1 MKKWLVVFMIMLF
14 GFVLAACNQTP
25 PEEEELDTI
34 APIMIGVMDTSIQK
48 GQTFD
53 PRAGVSATDN
63 VDGNLTST
71 IVITGTVN
79 LNQTGTYVLTYSVTD
94 AAGNKTEIE
103 RSVTVTEVFLSDLRI
118 LNGDFGQQLAGTW
131 THWAG
136 EGGASTVSIV
146 NGEAVIDITA
156 NGNQW
161 YSTQFNQGGLTITQ
175 GKMYRVEFE
184 ARADMARGIVVK
196 IENASYQGYIDE
208 TVSLTTSMTKYTF
221 EFYVTRPTIA
231 NGKLVIGAGT
241 MASRGLDAG
250 ALTKVYLDNFV
261 VTEVNPGVDDVA
273 PIILGATPK
282 IIEINQAF
290 DPLDG
295 ITVSDNRDFALT
307 PANIVI
313 TGTLDITTP
322 GDYVLT
328 YTLTDAANNS
338 AVVERTITVLAGLV
352 PSTWLVVNGDFETE
366 QLTALPQPAET
377 GWGWHGTGAFT
388 AKIQNGM
395 AIISVTNPG
404 TVVHGVQFYQQN
416 RVIEQGQIY
425 RITFEAKSDIPRP
438 IMVALEQGTTR
449 RYDEIVFLTTEWQT
463 FEIQIEFVLTG
474 FTNGKFAF
482 FLGDIGS
489 TSVPTTVYLD
499 NIEVET
505 VRNLEDKTAP
515 QLFGLDDY
523 YVLKNSTFN
532 PVQGVTIRDN
542 VDKTLTNDNIVVTG
556 TVNTAV
562 VGEYTLTYKIKDAA
576 NNEATYTRKVMV
588 IDSANMLSNTF
599 VLVNNDFAIDQL
611 TPMAQPATTGWGWHG
626 AGTFTIAIQNG
637 IATINVTNPGTVP
650 HGVQFY
656 MQNRVIETGATY
668 RLTFKAKVDIPRSFR
683 LSLEAGTDVR
693 FFQIVNVTA
702 EWATYEVFVTPSG
715 GGFAN
720 GKLGFFMGYIDET
733 SVATTFYLDD
743 INIELVGYRQDTVKP
758 FIFGVNAAQIV
769 KGTAFN
775 PTAGVTLFDNQDKT
789 LIVASIVVT
798 GSVDVN
804 VAGVYTLTY
813 TLTDRQGNQTVVE
826 RVVTVVEP
834 T

>member
-1 MKKWLVVFMIMLF
+1 MKKWFVVLFIMLF
-14 GFVLAACNQTP
+14 GFVLAACNTTP
-25 PEEEELDTI
+25 PVEEEKDTI
-34 APIMIGVMDTSIQK
+34 APILIGVGNVSIQK
-48 GQTFD
+48 GETFD

-63 VDGNLTST
+63 VDGNLTSS
-71 IVITGTVN
+71 IVVTGTVN
-79 LNQTGTYVLTYSVTD
+79 LDQTGTYVLTYTVTD
-94 AAGNKTEIE
+94 AAGNKTELE
-103 RSVTVTEVFLSDLRI
+103 RSVTITEVFLSDLRI

-175 GKMYRVEFE
+175 GKMYRIEFE
-184 ARADMARGIVVK
+184 GRADQARGIVVK
-196 IENASYQGYIDE
+196 IENAAYQGYIDE
-208 TVSLTTSMTKYTF
+208 TVSLTTAMTKYTF
-221 EFYVTRPTIA
+221 EFFVTSPTIT

-241 MASRGLDAG
+241 MAGRGLDAG

-261 VTEVNPGVDDVA
+261 VTEVDPGVDDVL
-273 PIILGATPK
+273 PIINGATSK
-282 IIEINQAF
+282 IIEVNQAF
-290 DPLDG
+290 DPLEG
-295 ITVSDNRDFALT
+295 ITVSDNRDFNLT
-307 PANIVI
+307 PADIVI

-328 YTLTDAANNS
+328 YSLTDASDNT
-338 AVVERTITVLAGLV
+338 VTVDRTITVLAGLV

-366 QLTALPQPAET
+366 QLTPLPQPAET
-377 GWGWHGTGAFT
+377 GWGWHGAGAFT
-388 AKIQNGM
+388 AKIEGGM
-395 AIISVTNPG
+395 AVINITNPG

-425 RITFEAKSDIPRP
+425 KITFDAKSDIPRP

-449 RYDEIVFLTTEWQT
+449 RYDEIVFLTSEWQT

-482 FLGDIGS
+482 FMGDIGS

-505 VRNLEDKTAP
+505 VRNLVDTTAP

-523 YVLKNSTFN
+523 YVLKDSAFN
-532 PVQGVTIRDN
+532 PLQGVTIRDN
-542 VDKTLTNDNIVVTG
+542 YDKNLTNDNIVVTG
-556 TVNTAV
+556 SVNTAV
-562 VGEYTLTYKIKDAA
+562 AGEYTLTYSIKDAA
-576 NNEATYTRKVMV
+576 NNESTYTRKVEV
-588 IDSANMLSNTF
+588 IESAEMLSNTF

-637 IATINVTNPGTVP
+637 IATINVVNPGTVP

-668 RLTFKAKVDIPRSFR
+668 RLTFKAKVDIARSFR

-693 FFQIVNVTA
+693 FFQIIDVTT
-702 EWATYEVFVTPSG
+702 EWATYEVFMTPSG
-715 GGFAN
+715 GGFSN
-720 GKLGFFMGYIDET
+720 GKLGFFMGYVDET
-733 SVATTFYLDD
+733 SVPTTFYLDD
-743 INIELVGYRQDTVKP
+743 INVELVGYRQDTVKP
-758 FIFGVNAAQIV
+758 FIFGATAKEVV
-769 KGTAFN
+769 KGTAFD
-775 PTAGVTLFDNQDKT
+775 PIAGVTVFDNQDKT
-789 LIVASIVVT
+789 LVPASIVVT
-798 GSVDVN
+798 GTVDVET
-804 VAGVYTLTY
+804 VGTYTLTY

-826 RVVTVVEP
+826 RVITVINNV
-834 T
+834 